1 MLRLLLH
8 LLQFFKILR
17 HESGMREVLLD
28 AIQIAIGV
36 EDVVMML
43 RQSVE
48 LGGQAH
54 ITKNVGV

>member
-1 MLRLLLH
+1 
-8 LLQFFKILR
+8 
-17 HESGMREVLLD
+17 MREVLLD